1 MRLDKFLKVS
11 RIIKRRTLS
20 KEISESSRV
29 KVNGKVA
36 KPSTRLKVGD
46 EIEIEFGRSL
56 LTVRVKELK
65 EHVLKEDSTML
76 YEIIKEE
83 RIQRDIQL
91 ARYLLFIIIIYE
103 NCLIDIAI
111 WYTIYKEVKGDFYVR
126 KISLGKIY

>member
-36 KPSTRLKVGD
+36 KPSTKLKVGD
-46 EIEIEFGRSL
+46 EIEIERSR
-56 LTVRVKELK
+56 LTVKVKELR

-76 YEIIKEE
+76 YEIINEE
-83 RIQRDIQL
+83 RIERDL
-91 ARYLLFIIIIYE
+91 
-103 NCLIDIAI
+103 N
-111 WYTIYKEVKGDFYVR
+111 
-126 KISLGKIY
+126 

>member
-46 EIEIEFGRSL
+46 EIEIEFGRIGADTHITPREVIRDFIELLNIVMQNPSLKIETL
-56 LTVRVKELK
+56 LTS
-65 EHVLKEDSTML
+65 EDFAFAQTALEENDTDAMAEF
-76 YEIIKEE
+76 EI
-83 RIQRDIQL
+83 
-91 ARYLLFIIIIYE
+91 
-103 NCLIDIAI
+103 
-111 WYTIYKEVKGDFYVR
+111 
-126 KISLGKIY
+126 

>member
-36 KPSTRLKVGD
+36 KPSTKLKVGD
-46 EIEIEFGRSL
+46 EIEIEFVRSR
-56 LTVRVKELK
+56 LTVKVKELR

-76 YEIIKEE
+76 YEIINEE
-83 RIQRDIQL
+83 RIERDL
-91 ARYLLFIIIIYE
+91 
-103 NCLIDIAI
+103 N
-111 WYTIYKEVKGDFYVR
+111 
-126 KISLGKIY
+126 

>member
-46 EIEIEFGRSL
+46 EIGIEFGRSL

-65 EHVLKEDSTML
+65 EHDAKAST
-76 YEIIKEE
+76 IEE
-83 RIQRDIQL
+83 TLEHSLQKLIQNHQSP
-91 ARYLLFIIIIYE
+91 
-103 NCLIDIAI
+103 
-111 WYTIYKEVKGDFYVR
+111 K
-126 KISLGKIY
+126 S